1 VNNRI
6 FWKLFFIFL
15 AFFLHEVGVQ
25 FIKAKIR
32 VFKTRSLKRDS
43 MAEAG
48 VHDLIRSICGG
59 AGNRFKGSRCHYYEP
74 STGDCSLLK
83 EGKMDTLFEKNPRCN
98 PKRMLEA
105 AVSKNY
111 RRYKDSINPAD
122 YITATVFTLFGRL
135 KEKRLTRGYNLA
147 VLHGYIN
154 QAAYNEVQ
162 KTLQDENL
170 LLKRLCGNCVF
181 LSHARPPICTQ
192 KEYRDRL
199 TGRLTANPH
208 YGKVRVPSKD
218 FCMEGF
224 KPLSVFSMSRY
235 EDSDD
240 HDDPPELHENLVY
253 CQTEEALL
261 QPLELER
268 MRRLLQGRAQ
278 SVKQETSIKD
288 IFL

>member
-1 VNNRI
+1 
-6 FWKLFFIFL
+6 
-15 AFFLHEVGVQ
+15 
-25 FIKAKIR
+25 
-32 VFKTRSLKRDS
+32 

-83 EGKMDTLFEKNPRCN
+83 EGKMDTLFEENPRCN

-122 YITATVFTLFGRL
+122 YITATAFTLLERL

-162 KTLQDENL
+162 KPCRMKTCC
-170 LLKRLCGNCVF
+170 LKDCAETASF
-181 LSHARPPICTQ
+181 SHMHDHQSAHKRNI
-192 KEYRDRL
+192 E
-199 TGRLTANPH
+199 TG
-208 YGKVRVPSKD
+208 
-218 FCMEGF
+218 
-224 KPLSVFSMSRY
+224 
-235 EDSDD
+235 
-240 HDDPPELHENLVY
+240 
-253 CQTEEALL
+253 
-261 QPLELER
+261 
-268 MRRLLQGRAQ
+268 
-278 SVKQETSIKD
+278 
-288 IFL
+288 